1 MSLQVTKRTLDS
13 TNFSLTPT
21 WDVYDGD
28 QKLGW
33 IENDHAAF
41 EAHAP
46 DSYGCSVHRTLDL
59 AVDCLVQK
67 SKDLALHE
75 TCLEYADLLNSPAN
89 AWGQHCHPVYGISHR
104 MLANLYSKWGKEDV
118 QKCLAKIYKQMSP

>member
-1 MSLQVTKRTLDS
+1 MTVQVTKRTMDN
-13 TNFSLTPT
+13 TNFSWTPT

-41 EAHAP
+41 EAHATG
-46 DSYGCSVHRTLDL
+46 SYGYSVHNTLDL

-67 SKDLALHE
+67 WE
-75 TCLEYADLLNSPAN
+75 
-89 AWGQHCHPVYGISHR
+89 G
-104 MLANLYSKWGKEDV
+104 
-118 QKCLAKIYKQMSP
+118 